1 MRCVLN
7 DLMRAPRDACPTRS
21 PCAISICRATTPGV
35 LLDYFRAS
43 RAGADLAEDYDSLI
57 EGLNR
62 EDDDVQRWVRSRQ
75 VYLEAMAVLPPERG
89 RSSEVDLDAD
99 ARMTI
104 CRGFRRCSPRSTGA
118 NGHRARWARMCC
130 WRCRVST
137 ASARSTEFRHR
148 DDTPVRKDRP
158 TPAAVPKERPIP
170 KDRPYVRHRCG
181 RRMKVVILAGG
192 RGSRLAELT
201 EVVPK
206 PMVQIGERP
215 ILWHIMKHF
224 AAFGH
229 NEFVLALGY
238 KGYVIKEF
246 FLQYKLLS
254 ASLTVDLASGT
265 SQVHDEDI
273 CDDWKIH
280 LVETGVST
288 GTGGRLHRLR
298 RWLNGEP
305 FLLTYGDGVS
315 DVDLAALADT
325 HHGAGSWRL

>member
-1 MRCVLN
+1 
-7 DLMRAPRDACPTRS
+7 
-21 PCAISICRATTPGV
+21 
-35 LLDYFRAS
+35 
-43 RAGADLAEDYDSLI
+43 
-57 EGLNR
+57 
-62 EDDDVQRWVRSRQ
+62 
-75 VYLEAMAVLPPERG
+75 
-89 RSSEVDLDAD
+89 
-99 ARMTI
+99 
-104 CRGFRRCSPRSTGA
+104 
-118 NGHRARWARMCC
+118 
-130 WRCRVST
+130 
-137 ASARSTEFRHR
+137 
-148 DDTPVRKDRP
+148 
-158 TPAAVPKERPIP
+158 
-170 KDRPYVRHRCG
+170 
-181 RRMKVVILAGG
+181 MKVVILAGG

-229 NEFVLALGY
+229 QEFVLALGY

-254 ASLTVDLASGT
+254 ASLTVDLVSGT
-265 SQVHDEDI
+265 SQVHDDDI

-280 LVETGVST
+280 LVETGMST

-305 FLLTYGDGVS
+305 FMLTYGDGVS

-325 HHGAGSWRL
+325 HHRCGKLATVTAVRPPSRYGGLTFESSIVTDFVEKPQIGEGWINGGFMMFEPGVFDYIDDTTDSLEKDVLERLAADRQLAVHTHSGFWPCMDTLRERDLLEELWQCGRAPWKRWE